1 MVIQGP
7 AGVHREIIPFEYS
20 ATGTSI
26 ACATTRFRESE
37 RADLGSMS
45 VRTSA
50 RAARSQVIPSARD
63 CETSLQGRVVQ
74 LSSLSAPP
82 SRLPLTA
89 LDASPS
95 PPLSFFN
102 YGTSFWLDLCE

>member
-1 MVIQGP
+1 MAQDDVRTTMAFFRLQTPVLRRPSWKWGQVLNDPGKEDVFASVEMEDLVRHMVTQGP

-45 VRTSA
+45 VRA
-50 RAARSQVIPSARD
+50 HAEP
-63 CETSLQGRVVQ
+63 LGRGY
-74 LSSLSAPP
+74 SEC
-82 SRLPLTA
+82 T
-89 LDASPS
+89 
-95 PPLSFFN
+95 
-102 YGTSFWLDLCE
+102 